1 MPGGRPWVRAPDKR
15 DHLDRKS
22 LITECSAAP
31 PTGHVPTFL
40 GMKRPKDPDKRSE
53 HQHRPSDRDGH
64 GTKIERVPGPGPND
78 AGKGAAGKEAKDRL
92 ERKGS

>member
-1 MPGGRPWVRAPDKR
+1 METPKKADKR
-15 DHLDRKS
+15 
-22 LITECSAAP
+22 P
-31 PTGHVPTFL
+31 PTQGHP
-40 GMKRPKDPDKRSE
+40 M
-53 HQHRPSDRDGH
+53 DRDSH